1 MPPERDLVTTHFAP
15 LLVIFRLWSSLSV
28 TSTDSTI
35 APSRTH
41 ERNIILRVIPSG
53 LANQRCGFLRLAT
66 RQGAVQVFDMSVP
79 VQKTRGNRDF
89 GVSADIV
96 HRSDSSIPR
105 GKLSK
110 SLPSNPKK
118 SPSLADIR

>member
-1 MPPERDLVTTHFAP
+1 MSKLLSAPEFIRPRGRPHLAVNRRFPGA
-15 LLVIFRLWSSLSV
+15 
-28 TSTDSTI
+28 TSTTRRHTSI
-35 APSRTH
+35 VS
-41 ERNIILRVIPSG
+41 
-53 LANQRCGFLRLAT
+53 RLAT

-96 HRSDSSIPR
+96 HRSDNSTPR
-105 GKLSK
+105 GKVSK
-110 SLPSNPKK
+110 SLPLKPKK